1 MLPRRCPP
9 RGPISE
15 RAAGAPTMPKRSIL
29 TVGHSNLE
37 ATKFIELLKGQGIE
51 LLVDI
56 RRFPG
61 SKHVPWTKSESL
73 EKLLKAGGIGY
84 LHLESLGGRRRPVEG
99 SPNDGWRVRQFQGY
113 ADHMDSKEFND
124 GLAMLEDEAKSRR
137 LVMMCAE
144 AQWWRCHRRLVA
156 DRLLVGGYEVLH
168 LDGRGSLDRHSLTEF
183 ARVENGSLT
192 YPVTASQAKAKA
204 P

>member
-1 MLPRRCPP
+1 
-9 RGPISE
+9 
-15 RAAGAPTMPKRSIL
+15 MPEQPIL

-37 ATKFIELLKGQGIE
+37 ATTFIELLKGQKVE

-61 SKHVPWTKSESL
+61 SKHVPWTKSGHL
-73 EKLLKAGGIGY
+73 EKLLNAAGIGY

-113 ADHMDSKEFND
+113 ADHMESKEFND
-124 GLAMLEDEAKSRR
+124 GLATLEGEAQSLR
-137 LVMMCAE
+137 LALMCAE

-156 DRLLVGGYEVLH
+156 DRLLIGGYEVLH
-168 LDGRGSLDRHSLTEF
+168 LDGRGSLTPHSLTEF
-183 ARVENGSLT
+183 AKVEDGTLT
-192 YPVTASQAKAKA
+192 YPAIEK